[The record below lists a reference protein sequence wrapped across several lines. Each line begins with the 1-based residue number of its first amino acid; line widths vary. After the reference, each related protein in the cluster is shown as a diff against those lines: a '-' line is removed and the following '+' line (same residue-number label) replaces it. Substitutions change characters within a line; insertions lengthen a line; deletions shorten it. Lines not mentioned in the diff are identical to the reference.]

1 MARDAKAHGIRDA
14 APEDAPQVA
23 AIDTVAAVGDSERR
37 ASIECW
43 IANGSMRVAVAADE
57 IVGYCVTERAF
68 FGHWFVVM
76 LMVAEGARGQ
86 GIGAEL
92 LLDAQRQRDTAKLFT
107 STNLSNQPMQR
118 LLGRLGWRSVGIVY
132 GLDEG
137 DPELFYLAPRA
148 RPASAEVAL
157 VQGLQAGEHL
167 RQVAFMHH
175 AEPLG
180 CPGDGDVEV
189 VQPAG

>member
-148 RPASAEVAL
+148 TT
-157 VQGLQAGEHL
+157 GLS
-167 RQVAFMHH
+167 
-175 AEPLG
+175 
-180 CPGDGDVEV
+180 
-189 VQPAG
+189 